1 MQPITYMTSLFTF
14 YLKGEIKSEQNF
26 ISFKVPNTILGLIPL
41 GAQTEKFT
49 ISQIASTATNTRLS
63 LKYLLLGIL
72 LVLWGF
78 SGLTESFL
86 LGLILLLLGINNV
99 VNAFIINLVVT
110 TTAGQQK
117 IISFLIFDKQKA
129 NQAAEQINAMIA
141 GRLDDTNT
149 RQQTNRVIDANANR
163 PTASSMP
170 STATSKSIASS
181 RPWPRAMGV
190 FLFVGEGFIPPG
202 SFASTST

>member
-78 SGLTESFL
+78 SGLTESFCW
-86 LGLILLLLGINNV
+86 V
-99 VNAFIINLVVT
+99 
-110 TTAGQQK
+110 
-117 IISFLIFDKQKA
+117 
-129 NQAAEQINAMIA
+129 
-141 GRLDDTNT
+141 
-149 RQQTNRVIDANANR
+149 
-163 PTASSMP
+163 
-170 STATSKSIASS
+170 
-181 RPWPRAMGV
+181 
-190 FLFVGEGFIPPG
+190 
-202 SFASTST
+202 

>member
-149 RQQTNRVIDANANR
+149 RQQTNRVIDANAQQTDRIIDAIN
-163 PTASSMP
+163 SKQVNP
-170 STATSKSIASS
+170 SHHPAHGPA
-181 RPWPRAMGV
+181 PWA
-190 FLFVGEGFIPPG
+190 FFYL
-202 SFASTST
+202 

>member
-99 VNAFIINLVVT
+99 VNAFIINL
-110 TTAGQQK
+110 TAGQQK

-149 RQQTNRVIDANANR
+149 RQQTNRVIDANAQQTDRIIDAIN
-163 PTASSMP
+163 SN
-170 STATSKSIASS
+170 K
-181 RPWPRAMGV
+181 
-190 FLFVGEGFIPPG
+190 
-202 SFASTST
+202 

>member
-41 GAQTEKFT
+41 GAQTEKFA

-149 RQQTNRVIDANANR
+149 RQQTNRVIDANAQQTDRIIDAIN
-163 PTASSMP
+163 SN
-170 STATSKSIASS
+170 K
-181 RPWPRAMGV
+181 
-190 FLFVGEGFIPPG
+190 
-202 SFASTST
+202 

>member
-1 MQPITYMTSLFTF
+1 MP
-14 YLKGEIKSEQNF
+14 
-26 ISFKVPNTILGLIPL
+26 
-41 GAQTEKFT
+41 QTEKFT

-141 GRLDDTNT
+141 GRLTT
-149 RQQTNRVIDANANR
+149 PTPASRRIASSTPMPNR
-163 PTASSMP
+163 PTASSTP
-170 STATSKSIASS
+170 STATNKSIASS

-190 FLFVGEGFIPPG
+190 FLFVGDGFIPPG
-202 SFASTST
+202 PLAPIAASLITPF

>member
-86 LGLILLLLGINNV
+86 LGLILLLLGINNI

-117 IISFLIFDKQKA
+117 IISFLISTS
-129 NQAAEQINAMIA
+129 
-141 GRLDDTNT
+141 R
-149 RQQTNRVIDANANR
+149 R
-163 PTASSMP
+163 PTRPLSR
-170 STATSKSIASS
+170 ST
-181 RPWPRAMGV
+181 P
-190 FLFVGEGFIPPG
+190 
-202 SFASTST
+202 

>member
-78 SGLTESFL
+78 SGTDRIFPA
-86 LGLILLLLGINNV
+86 GFVLLLLGN
-99 VNAFIINLVVT
+99 T
-110 TTAGQQK
+110 TLSTPSHQPRRHHHGWSAEDHQLPDFRQAEGQP
-117 IISFLIFDKQKA
+117 
-129 NQAAEQINAMIA
+129 
-141 GRLDDTNT
+141 GR
-149 RQQTNRVIDANANR
+149 
-163 PTASSMP
+163 
-170 STATSKSIASS
+170 
-181 RPWPRAMGV
+181 
-190 FLFVGEGFIPPG
+190 
-202 SFASTST
+202 

>member
-117 IISFLIFDKQKA
+117 IISFLIFDKHSRR
-129 NQAAEQINAMIA
+129 IA
-141 GRLDDTNT
+141 SSTPT
-149 RQQTNRVIDANANR
+149 PNR

>member
-86 LGLILLLLGINNV
+86 LGLILLLLGCQRLHHQPRRHHHGWS
-99 VNAFIINLVVT
+99 AEDHQLPDFRQ
-110 TTAGQQK
+110 AEGQP
-117 IISFLIFDKQKA
+117 
-129 NQAAEQINAMIA
+129 
-141 GRLDDTNT
+141 GR
-149 RQQTNRVIDANANR
+149 
-163 PTASSMP
+163 
-170 STATSKSIASS
+170 
-181 RPWPRAMGV
+181 
-190 FLFVGEGFIPPG
+190 
-202 SFASTST
+202 

>member
-86 LGLILLLLGINNV
+86 LGLILLLLGI
-99 VNAFIINLVVT
+99 INLVVT

-149 RQQTNRVIDANANR
+149 RQQTNRVIDANAQQTDRIIDAIN
-163 PTASSMP
+163 SN
-170 STATSKSIASS
+170 K
-181 RPWPRAMGV
+181 
-190 FLFVGEGFIPPG
+190 
-202 SFASTST
+202 

>member
-99 VNAFIINLVVT
+99 VNAFI
-110 TTAGQQK
+110 
-117 IISFLIFDKQKA
+117 SFLIFDKQKA

-149 RQQTNRVIDANANR
+149 RQQTNRVIDANAQQTDRIIDAIN
-163 PTASSMP
+163 SN
-170 STATSKSIASS
+170 K
-181 RPWPRAMGV
+181 
-190 FLFVGEGFIPPG
+190 
-202 SFASTST
+202 

>member
-141 GRLDDTNT
+141 GRLDDTPASRRIASSMPT
-149 RQQTNRVIDANANR
+149 PNR

>member
-86 LGLILLLLGINNV
+86 LGLILLLLGIN
-99 VNAFIINLVVT
+99 LVVT

-149 RQQTNRVIDANANR
+149 RQQTNRVIDANAQQTDRIIDAIN
-163 PTASSMP
+163 SN
-170 STATSKSIASS
+170 K
-181 RPWPRAMGV
+181 
-190 FLFVGEGFIPPG
+190 
-202 SFASTST
+202 

>member
-86 LGLILLLLGINNV
+86 RRHQHPP
-99 VNAFIINLVVT
+99 ADESRHRC
-110 TTAGQQK
+110 Q
-117 IISFLIFDKQKA
+117 
-129 NQAAEQINAMIA
+129 
-141 GRLDDTNT
+141 
-149 RQQTNRVIDANANR
+149 R
-163 PTASSMP
+163 PTDRPHHRCHQQQQVNP
-170 STATSKSIASS
+170 SHHPAHGPA
-181 RPWPRAMGV
+181 PWA
-190 FLFVGEGFIPPG
+190 FFYL
-202 SFASTST
+202 